1 MRVGLTRA
9 VSMGAGFS
17 KSMPVWRQDW
27 LIAGFGL
34 LVLALSGLM
43 LSGTARADAALTA
56 VDWLNRAAAAA
67 KQQNYS
73 GVYVY
78 HHGEHVE
85 VLRVLHR
92 IDAKG
97 EQEKVEVLDGAPR
110 QFLRINNDVYCHLP
124 DGKHVRLER
133 NAPRR
138 FFPAL
143 LPAQPASL
151 LAYYDAKL
159 GGAER
164 VAGRL
169 SQVVLLEPRDS
180 YRHAYTLWIDK
191 QSGVPLKSRIVNSNG
206 SAVSMFVFSEIQIGK
221 APDVQLFLNDMAG
234 KSILKA
240 SLDQPAS
247 VNWSVTPPPGFKQVQ
262 EAVRVLPGK
271 QMPVTHLVFSDGL
284 SVLSM
289 FVEPVNPGM
298 QRMVGLSAE
307 GAIGIYTREVDGY
320 TVTTLGEVPGTALI
334 ETGNSVKR
342 K

>member
-1 MRVGLTRA
+1 MRA
-9 VSMGAGFS
+9 VLLRA
-17 KSMPVWRQDW
+17 VTTWRPSW
-27 LIAGFGL
+27 LIAGLGL
-34 LVLALSGLM
+34 LVFSGM
-43 LSGTARADAALTA
+43 AHADAVL
-56 VDWLNRAAAAA
+56 DWLNLAATAA

-78 HHGEHVE
+78 HHGAHIE

-92 IDAKG
+92 ADAKS
-97 EQEKVEVLDGAPR
+97 ELEKVEVLDGMPR

-133 NAPRR
+133 NVPRR

-159 GGAER
+159 GGTER

-169 SQVVLLEPRDS
+169 CQVMMLEPRDG
-180 YRHAYTLWIDK
+180 YRYAYNLWLDK
-191 QSGVPLKSRIVNSNG
+191 QTGLPLKSLIVNNNG
-206 SAVSMFVFSEIQIGK
+206 NVVSMFVFSEIQIGQ
-221 APDVQLFLNDMAG
+221 APDAQLFLNDMTG
-234 KSILKA
+234 KSIQKA

-247 VNWSVTPPPGFKQVQ
+247 ALWNVTPPPGFERVQ
-262 EAVRVLPGK
+262 EAVRALPGK
-271 QMPVTHLVFSDGL
+271 LMPVTHLVFSDGL

-289 FVEPVNPGM
+289 FIEPINPQM
-298 QRMVGLSAE
+298 PRIQGLSAE
-307 GAIGIYTREVDGY
+307 GAIGVYARAVDGY
-320 TVTTLGEVPGTALI
+320 TVTTLGEVPSSALI
-334 ETGNSVKR
+334 ETGNSVNR

>member
-1 MRVGLTRA
+1 MRT
-9 VSMGAGFS
+9 VS
-17 KSMPVWRQDW
+17 VWRQGW
-27 LIAGFGL
+27 LFAGF
-34 LVLALSGLM
+34 AGLM
-43 LSGTARADAALTA
+43 IMSGAARADAAL
-56 VDWLNRAAAAA
+56 DWLNRAAAAA

-92 IDAKG
+92 TDAKG

-151 LAYYDAKL
+151 LEYYDAKL

-164 VAGRL
+164 VAGRPC
-169 SQVVLLEPRDS
+169 QVVTLEPRDG
-180 YRHAYTLWIDK
+180 YRYAFDLWLDK
-191 QSGVPLKSRIVNSNG
+191 HTGLPLKSRIVNSNG
-206 SAVSMFVFSEIQIGK
+206 GVVSMFVFSEIQIGT
-221 APDVQLFLNDMAG
+221 APNAQLFHNDMAG
-234 KSILKA
+234 KRVLKA
-240 SLDQPAS
+240 SADKPAD
-247 VNWSVTPPPGFKQVQ
+247 VAWNVTPPPGFERVQ
-262 EAVRVLPGK
+262 EAVRSLPGK
-271 QMPVTHLVFSDGL
+271 KAPVTHMVFSDGL

-289 FVEPVNPGM
+289 FVEPADP
-298 QRMVGLSAE
+298 QIHSLHGLSAE
-307 GAIGIYTREVDGY
+307 GAIGVYAREVDGHS
-320 TVTTLGEVPGTALI
+320 VTTLGEVPNMALI
-334 ETGNSVKR
+334 ETGNSVK
-342 K
+342 KQ

>member
-1 MRVGLTRA
+1 MRA
-9 VSMGAGFS
+9 VPMGAGFS
-17 KSMPVWRQDW
+17 GSMPVWRQDW
-27 LIAGFGL
+27 SIAGFGL
-34 LVLALSGLM
+34 LVLAISGLV
-43 LSGTARADAALTA
+43 LSGTARADVALTA
-56 VDWLNRAAAAA
+56 LDWLNRAAAAA

-92 IDAKG
+92 IDANG

-143 LPAQPASL
+143 LPTQPASL

-159 GGAER
+159 GGSQQ

-169 SQVVLLEPRDS
+169 SQVVLLEPRDA
-180 YRHAYTLWIDK
+180 YRYAHTLWIDK
-191 QSGVPLKSRIVNSNG
+191 QSGVPLKSRSVNGHG
-206 SAVSMFVFSEIQIGK
+206 SVVSMFVFSEIQIGK
-221 APDVQLFLNDMAG
+221 APDAQEFLNDMAG

-262 EAVRVLPGK
+262 EAVRALPGK

-289 FVEPVNPGM
+289 FVEPVNPKM
-298 QRMVGLSAE
+298 QRMAGLSAE
-307 GAIGIYTREVDGY
+307 GAIGVYAREVDGH
-320 TVTTLGEVPGTALI
+320 TVTTLGEVPSAALI